1 MAFTDVL
8 EAFRRSSP
16 GLALTAGGVIDV
28 WRRHLGACLPRSL
41 RILLLG
47 RDQCL
52 LVLPRDGEASL
63 YMAEDDVRHPLGDL
77 ALDADDPLPQL
88 PSGAAGPVHSTVIQ
102 LPADQVLR
110 RSLSFPAQVRD
121 NLQQVIRY
129 EVDRLSPFQ
138 ADQVFF
144 DIRLNGT
151 SRRGDRILVD
161 LALCR
166 RDHAE
171 PWLRRLRESGS
182 AADELTWE
190 GAWPKANLLPAA
202 ERPRRHGSGWKLTGV
217 LLLLALALGAATL
230 VTPLWQRG
238 QLLDAL
244 RAELDGVRDA
254 AGKVDKVRTELERAR
269 EGSVAALQRKADQP
283 RMIDL
288 LRELTVRLPDGTWIQ
303 NLNFDKGEVQL
314 RGESAHATALIAVLE
329 KSDGV
334 RGVSF
339 GSPVTQV
346 AQTGAERFNIAFQ
359 YARPKAP

>member
-1 MAFTDVL
+1 MVFTDVL
-8 EAFRRSSP
+8 ESFRRSSP
-16 GLALTAGGVIDV
+16 GLALTFGDVIDA
-28 WRRHLGACLPRSL
+28 WRRQLGACLPRSL

-47 RDQCL
+47 RDQRL
-52 LVLPRDGEASL
+52 LVVPRDGEAGL
-63 YMAEDDVRHPLGDL
+63 YMAEDDVRHPLGDF
-77 ALDADDPLPQL
+77 ALDADDFMPQL
-88 PSGAAGPVHSTVIQ
+88 PPGFAGHAHSTVIE
-102 LPADQVLR
+102 LPADQVLY

-166 RDHAE
+166 RDRAE
-171 PWLRRLRESGS
+171 PWLQRLRESGS
-182 AADELTWE
+182 AADQLTWD
-190 GAWPKANLLPAA
+190 GAWPKANLLPPA
-202 ERPRRHGSGWKLTGV
+202 ERPRRHGNGWKLTGA
-217 LLLLALALGAATL
+217 LLLLALTLGTATL
-230 VTPLWQRG
+230 ITPLWQRG
-238 QLLDAL
+238 QLLESL
-244 RAELDGVRDA
+244 RAELNSVRTA
-254 AGKVDKVRTELERAR
+254 AGNVEKVRAELERAR

-314 RGESAHATALIAVLE
+314 RGESAHATALIALLE
-329 KSDGV
+329 KSEGV
-334 RGVSF
+334 RDVSF

-359 YARPKAP
+359 YARPKPP